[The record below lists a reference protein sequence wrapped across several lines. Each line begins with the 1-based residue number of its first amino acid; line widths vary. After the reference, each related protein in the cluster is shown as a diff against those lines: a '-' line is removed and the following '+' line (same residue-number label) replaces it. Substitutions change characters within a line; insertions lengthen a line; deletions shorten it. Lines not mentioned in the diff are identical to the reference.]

1 MVSQEVKNMSSGW
14 KLPLPHQFFIEPN
27 ISRVGQV
34 LETTYHIV
42 GRGRGT
48 STLVTNER
56 VHV

>member
-1 MVSQEVKNMSSGW
+1 MVSQEVKNTSSGW
-14 KLPLPHQFFIEPN
+14 QLPLPHQFFIETN
-27 ISRVGQV
+27 ISKAGQV

-42 GRGRGT
+42 DRGKGT